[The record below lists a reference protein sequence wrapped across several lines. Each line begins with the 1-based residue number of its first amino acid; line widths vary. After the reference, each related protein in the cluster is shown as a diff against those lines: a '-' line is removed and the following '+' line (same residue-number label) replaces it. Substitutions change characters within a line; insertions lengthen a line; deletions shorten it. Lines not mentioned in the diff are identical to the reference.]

1 MNLDTHFKKFDWV
14 MFFSALFLSLIGL
27 LSLYSSSFFRED
39 NFSIFKKQILFLAI
53 GILTMFILSFIDWRV
68 FKENSYLILFLY
80 FICLFLLLGLYF
92 FAPKI
97 RGIRSWY
104 RIGGFSFSPIEI
116 TKIVLLILLSKYF
129 STRHIEMYKLQHII
143 FSGIYV
149 FLPSL
154 LIFFQPDLGSVIIL
168 FCLWVGILIISGI
181 KLKHFFILILLG
193 LVIFSFSWLFLL
205 KDYQRARII
214 GFFVPKEADYL
225 GIKWS
230 QEQAKIAIGSG
241 GIFGQ
246 GIKKGSQTQYGFLP
260 ESHTDFIFAAIAE
273 EFGLVG
279 VFFVFILFA
288 ILLWRIIKISLSS
301 QTNFCRLFSAG
312 FAFILFSQILIN
324 IGMNLSLLPVVG
336 ISLPLI
342 SYGGSNLI
350 AVFVGLGILES
361 MRIH

>member
-1 MNLDTHFKKFDWV
+1 
-14 MFFSALFLSLIGL
+14 
-27 LSLYSSSFFRED
+27 
-39 NFSIFKKQILFLAI
+39 
-53 GILTMFILSFIDWRV
+53 
-68 FKENSYLILFLY
+68 
-80 FICLFLLLGLYF
+80 
-92 FAPKI
+92 
-97 RGIRSWY
+97 
-104 RIGGFSFSPIEI
+104 
-116 TKIVLLILLSKYF
+116 
-129 STRHIEMYKLQHII
+129 MYKLQHII

-193 LVIFSFSWLFLL
+193 LVIFSFSWFFLL